1 MACNVR
7 AGHPG
12 RALPTPTCD
21 TPASTHHVII
31 ARAELHDRRHSP
43 VGGEIILTALQSL
56 PDADA
61 AESLNTTI
69 NVAVSYF
76 TDRLTPALQR
86 VQALA
91 AANRAPSRVQ
101 GD

>member
-1 MACNVR
+1 VLWRVLVIQALLYWCFQNVVF
-7 AGHPG
+7 GG
-12 RALPTPTCD
+12 GLPRP
-21 TPASTHHVII
+21 
-31 ARAELHDRRHSP
+31 AELADAFAGSGMHARL
-43 VGGEIILTALQSL
+43 LTALQSR

-91 AANRAPSRVQ
+91 AANRVPSRVQ